1 MRALTVEEIGLVGG
15 GNGNDNFMTGVAQN
29 LVAAAVIAVV
39 VSNPV
44 AVAAAI
50 AINLAIATPAY

>member
-15 GNGNDNFMTGVAQN
+15 GSGNDDFMTGVAEN

-39 VSNPV
+39 VTNPV

-50 AINLAIATPAY
+50 AINLAVATPAH